1 MSACLNSGPPHSC
14 PGPVSRTSGRGQAL
28 SIVPFLE
35 CPYFNV
41 NAQPKSWSLLTISRL
56 PNTLPPGHRFLM
68 DLCRIFWFC
77 EVALLATAAASS
89 KKNTV
94 AGAGSKGV
102 SLSPA
107 WSEGS
112 LLCLSWRE
120 SAPCCPSSDHIFLP
134 QPNTITLASAD
145 VYLKNKDEK

>member
-1 MSACLNSGPPHSC
+1 
-14 PGPVSRTSGRGQAL
+14 
-28 SIVPFLE
+28 
-35 CPYFNV
+35 
-41 NAQPKSWSLLTISRL
+41 
-56 PNTLPPGHRFLM
+56 M

-112 LLCLSWRE
+112 LLGLSWRE
-120 SAPCCPSSDHIFLP
+120 SAPCCPSSAGTTQPECGWVRSKDAGGPRERTVCRSVIQGTSHLRTHSLAQPVREERKKKRFRPSGLKPGLHCVLP
-134 QPNTITLASAD
+134 SDLGVRFNL
-145 VYLKNKDEK
+145 